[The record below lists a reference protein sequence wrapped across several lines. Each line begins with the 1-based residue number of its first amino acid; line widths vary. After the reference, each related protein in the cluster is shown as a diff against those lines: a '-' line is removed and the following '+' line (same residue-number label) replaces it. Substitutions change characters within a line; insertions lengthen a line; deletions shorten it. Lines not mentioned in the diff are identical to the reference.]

1 MDRFE
6 VWGKKILGAIE
17 NQGHLL
23 SEVMQMSR
31 ETAHHQSPYSTSH
44 HSQVQALEDDD
55 PETVSRKDV
64 RWTPI
69 TGSDKILQWAVF
81 PREKP
86 VQTLP
91 ESAFIAKPNH
101 WALGN

>member
-1 MDRFE
+1 MT
-6 VWGKKILGAIE
+6 
-17 NQGHLL
+17 
-23 SEVMQMSR
+23 R
-31 ETAHHQSPYSTSH
+31 ETAQHQSPHSTSH
-44 HSQVQALEDDD
+44 HSQALEDDD
-55 PETVSRKDV
+55 PETMSRKDV

-91 ESAFIAKPNH
+91 ESAFVAKPNH
-101 WALGN
+101 WALGKPNDRVALIARVLLTKRN